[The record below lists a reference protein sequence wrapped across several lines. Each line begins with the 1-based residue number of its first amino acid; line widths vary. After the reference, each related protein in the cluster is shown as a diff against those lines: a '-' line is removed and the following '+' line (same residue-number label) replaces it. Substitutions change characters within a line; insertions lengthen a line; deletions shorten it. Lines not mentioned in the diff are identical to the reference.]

1 MADIAEI
8 LQPDELV
15 LDAELLPRKVKGN
28 VAFSKDKVERFPEAN
43 EMKPPNTEAKIDLGK
58 AVDATK
64 PKPGIAM
71 SKEGAKLPSVVRAE
85 EEKKR

>member
-1 MADIAEI
+1 V
-8 LQPDELV
+8 Q
-15 LDAELLPRKVKGN
+15 
-28 VAFSKDKVERFPEAN
+28 RFPEGSDKN
-43 EMKPPNTEAKIDLGK
+43 EFKPPTTEAHIDLNK

-71 SKEGAKLPSVVRAE
+71 SKEGAKLPSQARAE

>member
-1 MADIAEI
+1 M
-8 LQPDELV
+8 V
-15 LDAELLPRKVKGN
+15 LDAEPLPRKVKGN
-28 VAFSKDKVERFPEAN
+28 VAFSKDKVERFPEASDKN
-43 EMKPPNTEAKIDLGK
+43 ELKPPNTEAKIDLGK

>member
-1 MADIAEI
+1 M
-8 LQPDELV
+8 
-15 LDAELLPRKVKGN
+15 
-28 VAFSKDKVERFPEAN
+28 ERFPEAN

-71 SKEGAKLPSVVRAE
+71 SKEGAKLPMVVRAE

>member
-1 MADIAEI
+1 M
-8 LQPDELV
+8 
-15 LDAELLPRKVKGN
+15 
-28 VAFSKDKVERFPEAN
+28 ERFPEATDKN
-43 EMKPPNTEAKIDLGK
+43 EFKPPTTEAHIDLNK

-71 SKEGAKLPSVVRAE
+71 SKEGGKLPSIARAE

>member
-1 MADIAEI
+1 M
-8 LQPDELV
+8 
-15 LDAELLPRKVKGN
+15 
-28 VAFSKDKVERFPEAN
+28 
-43 EMKPPNTEAKIDLGK
+43 GK

-71 SKEGAKLPSVVRAE
+71 SKEGAKLPRVVRAE